1 MKRLLIAIVLIH
13 LTGWGVLPVGA
24 ESGLVPIS
32 SYNEQQQ
39 MMVDEQV
46 LNDYHDELA
55 KFYSKHAELRH
66 EIWQKIHLFASML
79 TNPDTTK
86 AEALAIQQEIQMLT
100 NALQV
105 EELSFRWD
113 LSSMFPELATDK
125 YRGCLGAATGTR
137 GPSR

>member
-1 MKRLLIAIVLIH
+1 MKQLFVAIFLIS

-24 ESGLVPIS
+24 ESVLVPIS
-32 SYNEQQQ
+32 SYNEQQV
-39 MMVDEQV
+39 MVDERV

-55 KFYSKHAELRH
+55 RFYRKNAELRH
-66 EIWQKIHLFASML
+66 EIWEKTHVFAAML
-79 TNPDTTK
+79 TNPDATK
-86 AEALAIQQEIQMLT
+86 AEALAIQQEIQMMT
-100 NALQV
+100 NVLQV

-113 LSSMFPELATDK
+113 LNSLFPELATDK